1 MKYLSCCLF
10 LMMISA
16 GVLTAGTPLGTV
28 ISVGPITLDG
38 KTVPPT
44 AGSVPVVS
52 GDVIST
58 AAGAGAVLSL
68 NDGSR
73 VAIDANTSI
82 QLKGENGSTVVH
94 VRSGKVHLTKASGSN
109 VRVETSKLKLGGKSK
124 VPVIAGAAA
133 AGATAAAIAV
143 AESGSPAPRSNTC
156 PPSNPQ
162 CQ

>member
-1 MKYLSCCLF
+1 
-10 LMMISA
+10 MMISA
-16 GVLTAGTPLGTV
+16 AVLMAGAPLGSVT
-28 ISVGPITLDG
+28 SVGPITLDG

-68 NDGSR
+68 TDGSR
-73 VAIDANTSI
+73 VAIDANTNI
-82 QLKGENGSTVVH
+82 QLQAANGSTVVE
-94 VRSGKVHLTKASGSN
+94 VRSGKVHLTKARGSN

-124 VPVIAGAAA
+124 VPVIAGAGAAA

>member
-1 MKYLSCCLF
+1 
-10 LMMISA
+10 MMISA